1 MASKITYDDKS
12 SLTISAL
19 PRANKCTDSD
29 LNEIKQVVNEN
40 ADLLDES
47 VLNIEKLE
55 QSITEK
61 TTFSTDEQKIGT
73 WIDGKPIY
81 RRVIKT
87 TTGDVAG
94 EWQVITS
101 DTHVNKLVN
110 ISGFMLGDTI
120 RALPFSSPYQAIWFD
135 VNVDGNIRVAVQ
147 GNSFLNAQ
155 IEACF
160 EYTKTTDL

>member
-12 SLTISAL
+12 SLTTSAL

-61 TTFSTDEQKIGT
+61 TTFSIDEQKIGM
-73 WIDGKPIY
+73 WLDKPLY
-81 RRVIKT
+81 KKVIIA
-87 TTGDVAG
+87 TTGNTADN
-94 EWQVITS
+94 WKVITNS
-101 DTHVNKLVN
+101 NNINKLIN
-110 ISGFMLGDTI
+110 IKGYMPAETT
-120 RALPFSSPYQAIWFD
+120 RAIPFASPYQAIWFD
-135 VNVDGNIRVAVQ
+135 VDGNGNLRVAVH
-147 GNSFLNAQ
+147 GNSLLSRN
-155 IEACF
+155 IEVCI
-160 EYTKTTDL
+160 EYTKSSD